1 MAVNLAPVLK
11 QRFDDSNGNPL
22 AGGKVWTYQ
31 AGTTTPQA
39 TYTDSTGVTPNANPV
54 ILDSRG
60 EANIWLDVTLSYKFE
75 VLDSNNVL
83 QYTTDGVIGVLTSN
97 SVDTNSIING
107 AVTNAKLAN
116 MPANTL
122 KGNDTGVSAAPQ
134 DLTVAEVI
142 TMLALPVPDDVTT
155 EDIAGELVVKNGS
168 RCRAFQANG
177 RYSSATFPQ
186 NSIDGVF
193 LAPYNITI
201 NSVWIYNLTTGTASV
216 TEYDLKV
223 CTSPGGSFATVLST
237 TGKISATSAIAI
249 TAAGALATATL
260 NGHGFVNGDSVTIS
274 GAALPDYNG
283 TFVIS
288 AATTNTF
295 QYSMGGSPGGPA
307 VGAVINT
314 KASNVFTDS
323 GSIIS
328 SQAGVV
334 KPVISAANVNAGS
347 ALRFD
352 LITGMTGGLDAQ
364 LIIFYTQ
371 R

>member
-11 QRFDDSNGNPL
+11 QRFDDSNGEPL

-31 AGTTTPQA
+31 AGTTTHQA
-39 TYTDSTGVTPNANPV
+39 SYTDSTGVTPNANPV

-75 VLDSNNVL
+75 VLDSNDVL
-83 QYTTDGVIGVLTSN
+83 QYTTDGVIGVLTNN
-97 SVDTNSIING
+97 SVDTNSIIDG
-107 AVTNAKLAN
+107 AVTNIKLAD
-116 MPANTL
+116 MPANTI
-122 KGNDTGVSAAPQ
+122 KGNDTAGLAAPQ
-134 DLTVAEVI
+134 DLTVSEVI
-142 TMLALPVPDDVTT
+142 AMLGIPVPDDVTI

-168 RCRAFQANG
+168 RSRAFQANG
-177 RYSSATFPQ
+177 RYGSAIFPQ

-193 LAPYNITI
+193 VAPYDITI
-201 NSVWIYNLTTGTASV
+201 NSVWIYNLTTGTALI

-223 CTSPGGSFATVLST
+223 CTSSSGSFSSILST

-260 NGHGFVNGDSVTIS
+260 NGHGFVDGDSVTIS
-274 GAALPDYNG
+274 GAALSDYNG

-314 KASNVFTDS
+314 KPSNLFTDS

-334 KPVISAANVNAGS
+334 KPVISSADIDAGS

-352 LITGMTGGLDAQ
+352 LITGMTSGEDAQ